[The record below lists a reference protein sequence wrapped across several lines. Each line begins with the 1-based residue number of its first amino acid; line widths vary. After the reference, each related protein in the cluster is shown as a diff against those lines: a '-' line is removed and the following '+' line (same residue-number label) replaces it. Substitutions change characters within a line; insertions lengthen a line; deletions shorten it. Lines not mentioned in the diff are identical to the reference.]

1 MPDVKV
7 PDWVF
12 KTPLH
17 GVRLLQDD
25 QGGQL
30 ECDGDYLETVKLI
43 FPQHHAPIETKSLWR
58 LADIAERYTSTIELF
73 DGPTSKLL
81 QIECEGKGVFQY
93 QKDSINIV
101 WQNEGTGFEHYLQ
114 TVGLSLW
121 LEMRGVLCIHA
132 NAIATDRGVIGVIA
146 PSQTGKTTLTA
157 ALATRGMAMMTDDMM
172 AIHKSVDGWKVYAGW
187 PQVRMWPQ
195 VAQHFVKNSDNLAR
209 VHSRF
214 EKRIVD
220 LKDQDRIRH
229 SSKSGLL
236 KRLYLLER
244 LDDNDAEVV
253 IKPVTAAES
262 VMSLLQNSMLAD
274 AYRPMAIEESRLI
287 KLALMLESV
296 EVRRVVYPSGKEHL
310 ARVCESI
317 EADVK
322 TF

>member
-1 MPDVKV
+1 MFDVEV
-7 PDWVF
+7 PNWIF

-17 GVRLLQDD
+17 GVRLLREDRV
-25 QGGQL
+25 GQL
-30 ECDGDYLETVKLI
+30 KCDGDYFETVSLA
-43 FPQHHAPIETKSLWR
+43 FPQHLAPVEMKSIWQ
-58 LADIAERYTSTIELF
+58 LADQGERYTSTIELF
-73 DGPTSKLL
+73 DGPTGRLL

-93 QKDSINIV
+93 QSDKVNII
-101 WQNEGTGFEHYLQ
+101 WQSEGTGFEHYLQ
-114 TVGLSLW
+114 TIGLSLW

-132 NAIATDRGVIGVIA
+132 NAIATDMGVIGVIA

-157 ALATRGMAMMTDDMM
+157 ALAARGMAMMTDDMM
-172 AIHKSVDGWKVYAGW
+172 AVHKTVEGWKVYPGW
-187 PQVRMWPQ
+187 PQVRMWPE
-195 VAQHFVKNSDNLAR
+195 VAQHFVKKIDNLKR

-220 LKDQDRIRH
+220 LREQDGLRY
-229 SSKSGLL
+229 SNKSGLL

-244 LDDNDAEVV
+244 LDSNDAAVV
-253 IKPVTAAES
+253 IEPVTAAES

-274 AYRPMAIEESRLI
+274 AYRPLAIEESRLK

-296 EVRRVVYPSGKEHL
+296 EIKRVVYPSGKEHL

-322 TF
+322 TL

>member
-1 MPDVKV
+1 M

-17 GVRLLQDD
+17 GVRLLRDD

-43 FPQHHAPIETKSLWR
+43 FPQHHAPIEIKSLWR
-58 LADIAERYTSTIELF
+58 LADLAERYTSTIELF
-73 DGPTSKLL
+73 DGPASKLL
-81 QIECEGKGVFQY
+81 QIECEGKGVFQC
-93 QKDSINIV
+93 QKDNIGIV

-172 AIHKSVDGWKVYAGW
+172 AIHKTTEGWKVYAGW

-214 EKRIVD
+214 EKRIVN
-220 LKDQDRIRH
+220 LKDQDNIH
-229 SSKSGLL
+229 YSDKSGLL

-244 LDDNDAEVV
+244 LDSSDADVV

-274 AYRPMAIEESRLI
+274 AYRPLAIEESRLKKI
-287 KLALMLESV
+287 ALMLESIDV
-296 EVRRVVYPSGKEHL
+296 KRVVYPSGKEHL

-322 TF
+322 TL